1 MKSVSPTLVERFRL
15 SKSGSFRLTV
25 LAAAFL
31 LILSSHAFAQEA
43 TIVGTVTDTSGAVVP
58 NATITI
64 TNAETGVARGLPSN
78 GDGQYVAPGLHIGHY
93 TVRATATGFK
103 AAEQKDMVLNV
114 GDRTRVDFKLDVG
127 SAQETVTVEAN
138 AVAVQTDSGEVSNV
152 ISGQQISQ
160 LATNGRSIYTL
171 INLTPGASSLSGDF
185 QNPTPVGGNGATSF
199 NGNRQGHNLYL
210 LDGSES
216 DDRGGAGNSSVA
228 PSLDALA
235 EFQTLTSNYSA
246 EYGLSS
252 GGTMT
257 AALKSGTNQFH
268 ASGWEFVRNDAIQ
281 AHRYFDSPGSKK
293 TKLNYNTYGFNVG
306 GPVALHQGG
315 TPKTFFFY
323 NMEWRKLIQGDSIN
337 QTVPLLATYGG
348 DFAGNVPLDALVDK
362 TVDPTTPPIPF
373 SGLHV
378 PCQNQLSAAQ
388 QALFAGQTFS
398 TPDAS
403 GSCAVNTKATVANN
417 PTFSPFTANALPFVD
432 SNAAALLNIPKGPGN
447 PTKYTSIFPSPTSGN
462 QFIGGNN
469 SVTTVREEIVRIDHN
484 FTDKF
489 SIFGHFLDEKISQG
503 YGKSQWSGDNVPTA
517 SDIFGNPS
525 YSAVVHTAYIISP
538 TLINEVAFN
547 YNGNRINIIPSGITQ
562 APGFTFNR
570 AFPNGPNAGNRI
582 PSVNLNGILNKTGSN
597 YTSVW
602 EPWVNKADDYQIRD
616 DISWT
621 RGKHQFKLGGSWA
634 LYKKIQDV
642 FTTTQGNFTFDGS
655 FTGNDFAD
663 YLLGYGQNYSE
674 DAVKDNGH
682 WNNVSYAAYFQDNWR
697 ATNRLTLN
705 LGLRWDGAPHTY
717 EANSRMSNF
726 YPGLYDQNKAAVL
739 DPANPKNTTILATSP
754 GLGTSPNPI
763 LAGILLYTN
772 GLGLDNKNGVPKGL
786 VDNHWANFGPRVG
799 FAYDMAGNGKTVVR
813 GGFGIMYERV
823 QGNDVYNTGGN
834 VPFSAN
840 ASFNNVLLANPNTDI
855 KTGDT
860 LPLTIPVAGIT
871 GIVRNG
877 YKLPQSYQFSLGVQ
891 QALGKSVLSVSYVGS
906 QNRHQNDYRET
917 NLPAASQIPNFL
929 ANNDLYNTLVPYL
942 GYRSIKLAADEA
954 NGHYNSLQMS
964 LRGTFQRDLT
974 YQVGYTL
981 SRSIDPFG
989 NGSSAGDL
997 AAVSNP
1003 YAGWRYDVGPSAFD
1017 RTHVVFANFVY
1028 DLPILRHSGN
1038 RMTRTT
1044 LGGWQVSGIVSMSS
1058 GAPINITS
1066 SSSVTSVIPNS
1077 SNRPDLTGKIT
1088 YTRKNVINAS
1098 DGTTGYQW
1106 FDPTAFTAPAAG
1118 TWGTFGHNGIRGPGR
1133 DNWNIALFKSFV
1145 FSEERGSRLEFRVE
1159 SFNTFNHTQF
1169 QADTTGGINNGI
1181 GDAKFAQITQTF
1193 DPRTMQLG
1201 MKLIF

>member
-1 MKSVSPTLVERFRL
+1 MFSVSSQCVANSVVALKKFNIRRLV
-15 SKSGSFRLTV
+15 V
-25 LAAAFL
+25 LCAFVIGL
-31 LILSSHAFAQEA
+31 PLCALAQTS
-43 TIVGTVTDTSGAVVP
+43 TIVGTVTDPSGAVVP
-58 NATITI
+58 NVTVTITSAGTGLSRSVT
-64 TNAETGVARGLPSN
+64 TNES
-78 GDGQYVAPGLHIGHY
+78 GQYVVPDLQIGKY
-93 TVRATATGFK
+93 DAKAAGSGFK
-103 AAEQKDMVLNV
+103 IGQQKGIVLNV
-114 GDRTRVDFKLDVG
+114 GDRTRIDFKMEMG
-127 SAQETVTVEAN
+127 SATESVTVEEN
-138 AVAVQTDSGEVSNV
+138 IVRVQTDSSEVSNV

-171 INLTPGASSLSGDF
+171 INLTPGASSLQGDF
-185 QNPTPVGGNGATSF
+185 QNPTPVGGNGSTSF
-199 NGNRQGHNLYL
+199 NGNRQGHNIYL
-210 LDGSES
+210 LDGAES

-257 AALKSGTNQFH
+257 TALKSGTNQFH
-268 ASGWEFVRNDAIQ
+268 ASAWEFVRNDALQ
-281 AHRYFDSPGSKK
+281 AHRFLDPAGSKK

-323 NMEWRKLIQGDSIN
+323 NMEWRKLIQGDSIV

-348 DFAGNVPLDALVDK
+348 NFAGNLPADATVDK
-362 TVDPTTPPIPF
+362 TVDPLQHPIPN

-378 PCQNQLSAAQ
+378 PCKSQLSPAQ
-388 QALFAGQTFS
+388 QALFVGQTFS
-398 TPDAS
+398 TEDAS
-403 GSCAVNTKATVANN
+403 GSCAVNTLATVANN
-417 PTFSPFTANALPFVD
+417 PIFSAFTGSALPFVD
-432 SNAAALLNIPKGPGN
+432 SNAAALLNIPHGAGN
-447 PTKYTSIFPSPTSGN
+447 PTKYTSIFPTPTTGN

-469 SVTTVREEIVRIDHN
+469 SATTVREEIVRIDHN

-489 SIFGHFLDEKISQG
+489 SIFGHFVDEKISQG

-517 SDIFGNPS
+517 SDVFGNPS
-525 YSAVVHTAYIISP
+525 YSGVVHTAYVINPS
-538 TLINEVAFN
+538 LINEAAFN

-562 APGFTFNR
+562 SSGFTFHR

-582 PSVNLNGILNKTGSN
+582 PSVNLNGTINKTGAN

-602 EPWVNKADDYQIRD
+602 EPWINKADDYQIRD
-616 DISWT
+616 DVSWT
-621 RGKHQFKLGGSWA
+621 RGKHQFKIGGSWA

-655 FTGNDFAD
+655 YTGNDFAD

-726 YPGLYDQNKAAVL
+726 YPALYDPAKAAVL
-739 DPANPKNTTILATSP
+739 DPLNTKNSTILASSP

-786 VDNHWANFGPRVG
+786 VDNHWADFGPRVG
-799 FAYDMAGNGKTVVR
+799 FAYDVSGNGKTVVR
-813 GGFGIMYERV
+813 GGFGLMYERV

-840 ASFNNVLLANPNTDI
+840 ASFNNVLLSDPNTDI
-855 KTGDT
+855 KTGST
-860 LPLTIPVAGIT
+860 KPLTIPVAGIT
-871 GIVRNG
+871 GIARSN
-877 YKLPQSYQFSLGVQ
+877 YKLPQSYQFSFGVQ
-891 QALGKSVLSVSYVGS
+891 QALGKSVLSVSYVGT

-917 NLPAASQIPNFL
+917 NLPAAGQIGNIL

-964 LRGTFQRDLT
+964 LRGTFKGDLT

-1003 YAGWRYDVGPSAFD
+1003 YVGWRYDVGPSAFD

-1038 RMTRTT
+1038 RMARTT
-1044 LGGWQVSGIVSMSS
+1044 LGGWQVSGIVSISS
-1058 GAPINITS
+1058 GAPFNITS
-1066 SSSVTSVIPNS
+1066 SSKVTSVIPNS
-1077 SNRPDLTGKIT
+1077 SNRPDGKFT
-1088 YTRKNVINAS
+1088 YSRK
-1098 DGTTGYQW
+1098 GTQW
-1106 FDPTAFTAPAAG
+1106 VNLSSLSAPADG
-1118 TWGTFGHNGIRGPGR
+1118 VWGTLGHNAARGPGR

-1145 FSEERGSRLEFRVE
+1145 FSEARGSRLEFRAE
-1159 SFNTFNHTQF
+1159 SFNTFNHTQL
-1169 QADTTGGINNGI
+1169 QADTTGGIHNDI
-1181 GDAKFAQITQTF
+1181 GDKLFGQINQTF

>member
-1 MKSVSPTLVERFRL
+1 MNSVSSKYVSGFTVAFKKFNLRRLVVLCAVLVGLPFYALAQQATL
-15 SKSGSFRLTV
+15 
-25 LAAAFL
+25 
-31 LILSSHAFAQEA
+31 
-43 TIVGTVTDTSGAVVP
+43 VGTVTDPTGAVVP
-58 NATITI
+58 NVTVTS
-64 TNAETGVARGLPSN
+64 TSTETGQSRSTTTN
-78 GDGQYVAPGLHIGHY
+78 ETGQYVLPDLQIGHY
-93 TVRATATGFK
+93 NFKATATGFK
-103 AAEQKDMVLNV
+103 VAEQKNVVLNV
-114 GDRTRVDFKLDVG
+114 GDRLRMDFKMAMG
-127 SAQETVTVEAN
+127 AASESVTVEAT
-138 AVAVQTDSGEVSNV
+138 AVHVQTDSSEVSNV

-171 INLTPGASSLSGDF
+171 INLTPGASSLQGDF
-185 QNPTPVGGNGATSF
+185 QNPTPVGGNGSTSF
-199 NGNRQGHNLYL
+199 NGNRQGHNIYL
-210 LDGSES
+210 LDGAES

-257 AALKSGTNQFH
+257 TALKSGTNKFH

-281 AHRYFDSPGSKK
+281 ARRYFDGPGSKK

-306 GPVALHQGG
+306 GPVALHEGG

-323 NMEWRKLIQGDSIN
+323 NMEWRKLISGDTIN
-337 QTVPLLATYGG
+337 QIVPWTATHGG
-348 DFAGNVPLDALVDK
+348 DFTGHVPTDGLTA
-362 TVDPTTPPIPF
+362 F
-373 SGLHV
+373 SGLHA
-378 PCQNQLSAAQ
+378 PPSCLLSPAQ
-388 QALFAGQTFS
+388 QAAFGTQTLS
-398 TPDAS
+398 GCSPDPVS
-403 GSCAVNTKATVANN
+403 GNMVPDPTKYVA
-417 PTFSPFTANALPFVD
+417 FTGNALPFVN
-432 SNAAALLNIPKGPGN
+432 SNAAALLNIPHGPGN
-447 PTKYTSIFPSPTSGN
+447 PTKFTSIFPGETGVDKDGHPV
-462 QFIGGNN
+462 FIGGNN

-489 SIFGHFLDEKISQG
+489 SIFGHFLAEKISQG

-525 YSAVVHTAYIISP
+525 YSGVVHTAYVISP

-582 PSVNLNGILNKTGSN
+582 PSINLNGTINKTSAN

-602 EPWVNKADDYQIRD
+602 EPWINKADDYQIRD
-616 DISWT
+616 DVSWT
-621 RGKHQFKLGGSWA
+621 RGKHQFKIGGNWA

-642 FTTTQGNFTFDGS
+642 FTTTQGNFTFDGTY
-655 FTGNDFAD
+655 TGNDFAD
-663 YLLGYGQNYSE
+663 YLLGYGQNYNE

-705 LGLRWDGAPHTY
+705 LGLRWDGVPHTY

-726 YPGLYDQNKAAVL
+726 YPGLYDANKTAVL
-739 DPANPKNTTILATSP
+739 DPTNTKNSTISASSP

-763 LAGILLYTN
+763 LAGISLYTN
-772 GLGLDNKNGVPKGL
+772 GLGLDNKNGIPKGL

-799 FAYDMAGNGKTVVR
+799 FAYDVSGNGKTVVR

-834 VPFSAN
+834 VPFSAHT
-840 ASFNNVLLANPNTDI
+840 SFNNVLLANPNTDI
-855 KTGDT
+855 KTGNT
-860 LPLTIPVAGIT
+860 LPLTIPVADVT
-871 GIVRNG
+871 GIARSN
-877 YKLPQSYQFSLGVQ
+877 YKLPQSYQFSFGVQ
-891 QALGKSVLSVSYVGS
+891 QSLGKSVLSVSYVGT

-917 NLPAASQIPNFL
+917 NLPAANQIVNFL
-929 ANNDLYNTLVPYL
+929 GSKNDKYNALVPYL

-964 LRGTFQRDLT
+964 LRGTFKSDLT

-1028 DLPILRHSGN
+1028 DLPLLKHSGN
-1038 RMTRTT
+1038 RMARTT
-1044 LGGWQVSGIVSMSS
+1044 LGGWQVSGIVSISS
-1058 GAPINITS
+1058 GAPFNITS
-1066 SSSVTSVIPNS
+1066 SSLVTSVIPNS
-1077 SNRPDLTGKIT
+1077 SNRPDGTFS
-1088 YTRKNVINAS
+1088 YTKK
-1098 DGTTGYQW
+1098 GPQW
-1106 FDPTAFTAPAAG
+1106 VNLSSLKAPADG
-1118 TWGTFGHNGIRGPGR
+1118 VWGTLGHNAARGPGR
-1133 DNWNIALFKSFV
+1133 DNWNIALFKNFV
-1145 FSEERGSRLEFRVE
+1145 FSEERGSRLEFRAE

-1169 QADTTGGINNGI
+1169 QADTTGGIHNDI
-1181 GDAKFAQITQTF
+1181 GDSSFGIMNQTF

>member
-1 MKSVSPTLVERFRL
+1 MFSVSSKCVSRCTPATRNFNLRRFVMLCVVLVGL
-15 SKSGSFRLTV
+15 PICA
-25 LAAAFL
+25 LA
-31 LILSSHAFAQEA
+31 QQA
-43 TIVGTVTDTSGAVVP
+43 TIVGTVTDPSGAVVP
-58 NATITI
+58 NVTITS
-64 TNAETGVARGLPSN
+64 TNTETGQSHTTATN
-78 GDGQYVAPGLHIGHY
+78 EAGQFVVPDLQIGHY
-93 TVRATATGFK
+93 DFKAAVSGFK
-103 AAEQKDMVLNV
+103 AAEQKNVVLSV
-114 GDRTRVDFKLDVG
+114 GDRLRVDFKLEMG
-127 SAQETVTVEAN
+127 TASESVTVEEN
-138 AVAVQTDSGEVSNV
+138 IVHVQTDSSEVSNV

-171 INLTPGASSLSGDF
+171 INLTPGAASLQGDF
-185 QNPTPVGGNGATSF
+185 QTPTPVGGNGGVSF
-199 NGNRQGHNLYL
+199 NGNRNGHNIYL
-210 LDGSES
+210 LDGGEG
-216 DDRGGAGNSSVA
+216 DDRGGAGAFSIM
-228 PSLDALA
+228 PSMDALA

-257 AALKSGTNQFH
+257 TALKSGTNQFH
-268 ASGWEFVRNDAIQ
+268 ASAWEFVRNDALQ
-281 AHRYFDSPGSKK
+281 ARRFFDPHDTKK
-293 TKLNYNTYGFNVG
+293 TKLNYNTYGFNVS

-337 QTVPLLATYGG
+337 QTVPLVSAYGG
-348 DFAGNVPLDALVDK
+348 DFTGAVPADVLDSAGAA
-362 TVDPTTPPIPF
+362 IPF

-388 QALFAGQTFS
+388 QALFVNQTFS
-398 TPDAS
+398 TPDSS
-403 GSCAVNTKATVANN
+403 GSCAVNKKATAANN
-417 PTFSPFTANALPFVD
+417 PTFHPFTGNVLPFVD

-447 PTKYTSIFPSPTSGN
+447 PTKYTGIFPAPTSGT

-469 SVTTVREEIVRIDHN
+469 SATTVREEIVRVDHT

-489 SIFGHFLDEKISQG
+489 SIFGHFVSEKISQG
-503 YGKSQWSGDNVPTA
+503 YGKTQWSGDNLPTGA
-517 SDIFGNPS
+517 DIFGNPS
-525 YSAVVHTAYIISP
+525 YSGVIHTAYLISP
-538 TLINEVAFN
+538 TLVNEVSFN
-547 YNGNRINIIPSGITQ
+547 YNGNRINIIPNGITQ
-562 APGFTFNR
+562 APGFNFNR
-570 AFPNGPNAGNRI
+570 VFPGPNAGSRI
-582 PSVNLNGILNKTGSN
+582 PSVHLNGNINKTDAN
-597 YTSVW
+597 YTSAW
-602 EPWVNKADDYQIRD
+602 EPWINKADDYQIRD
-616 DISWT
+616 DVSWT
-621 RGKHQFKLGGSWA
+621 RGRHQFKIGGNWA

-642 FTTTQGNFTFDGS
+642 FTTTQGNFNFDGS

-705 LGLRWDGAPHTY
+705 LGLRWDGVPHTY

-726 YPGLYDQNKAAVL
+726 YPALYDPAKAAQL
-739 DPANPKNTTILATSP
+739 DPTNPKNSTILATSP

-763 LAGILLYTN
+763 LAGIPLYIN
-772 GLGLDNKNGVPKGL
+772 GLGLDNKNGIPKGL

-799 FAYDMAGNGKTVVR
+799 FAYDVTGGGKTVVR

-840 ASFNNVLLANPNTDI
+840 ASFNNVLLSNPNTDI
-855 KTGDT
+855 ASGQTV
-860 LPLTIPVAGIT
+860 PLTIPVAGIT

-877 YKLPQSYQFSLGVQ
+877 YKLPQSYQYSMGVQ
-891 QALGKSVLSVSYVGS
+891 QSFGKSVLSVSYVGS

-917 NLPAASQIPNFL
+917 NLPAESQIPTFL

-964 LRGTFQRDLT
+964 LRGTVKSDLT
-974 YQVGYTL
+974 YQVGYTA

-989 NGSSAGDL
+989 TGSSGGDL

-1028 DLPILRHSGN
+1028 DLPFLKHGSN
-1038 RMTRTT
+1038 RMVRTT
-1044 LGGWQVSGIVSMSS
+1044 LGGWQVSGIVSMTS
-1058 GAPINITS
+1058 GAPINITA
-1066 SSSVTSVIPNS
+1066 SSSVTNVIPNS
-1077 SNRPDLTGKIT
+1077 SNRPDGKLS
-1088 YTRKNVINAS
+1088 YSKH
-1098 DGTTGYQW
+1098 GTQW
-1106 FDPTAFTAPAAG
+1106 FNLASLTAPADG
-1118 TWGTFGHNGIRGPGR
+1118 TWGTLGHNAARGPGR

-1145 FSEERGSRLEFRVE
+1145 FSEERGSRLEFRAE

-1169 QADTTGGINNGI
+1169 QADTTGGIHNDI
-1181 GDAKFAQITQTF
+1181 GDAKFGQISQTF